1 MNIKQSLNRPELNGF
16 KASESWLDKW
26 KLSHSIKEKQISDQC
41 LDVSKT
47 TIESWMER
55 IKELCKGYDHKDI
68 LNMDESES
76 FLKLPTKG
84 VAQKGKKSKGGKK
97 SKQRITV
104 VFFVSADGE
113 KVGKPIVIWQNKTP
127 RCFQLASATDK
138 LSEVMYF
145 ADSKSWMQVEIM
157 EKFLETLNRQMVK
170 EERNVILFLENATVR
185 IPLHWLISSAIWK

>member
-1 MNIKQSLNRPELNGF
+1 
-16 KASESWLDKW
+16 
-26 KLSHSIKEKQISDQC
+26 
-41 LDVSKT
+41 
-47 TIESWMER
+47 
-55 IKELCKGYDHKDI
+55 
-68 LNMDESES
+68 MDESES

-127 RCFQLASATDK
+127 RCFRLASATDK

-145 ADSKSWMQVEIM
+145 ADSKS
-157 EKFLETLNRQMVK
+157 
-170 EERNVILFLENATVR
+170 
-185 IPLHWLISSAIWK
+185 